1 MFQPGDTSLKCG
13 VSVEFSSL
21 QGRIP
26 QTKDQFLAWKT
37 QVHTNLC
44 ESCNAFSVS
53 FSASVV
59 SFFSWQN
66 LISDVGFCSC
76 NFVFRDHLGGKKQKI
91 RDYCSVLG
99 ENTGINV
106 DAASQ
111 EQHWFTLPF
120 LERSPDIFWL
130 STGSSLWDSI
140 RCYSFTCKW
149 NYRKPCVYRL
159 VFAPMGKNVL
169 FLSAVWWSCEF
180 LCARDCAFLSL
191 TDHWDFWCWTS
202 GVRTHGGGG
211 EEFMLLALALSDGPA
226 NSCAQGYVLSSE
238 WVTVE
243 TLILLALTSGA
254 RKQNNGFRLRMI
266 GPFFSRTYRPIPFL
280 TSW

>member
-180 LCARDCAFLSL
+180 LCARDCAFLPL

-211 EEFMLLALALSDGPA
+211 GK
-226 NSCAQGYVLSSE
+226 NSCSL
-238 WVTVE
+238 
-243 TLILLALTSGA
+243 
-254 RKQNNGFRLRMI
+254 
-266 GPFFSRTYRPIPFL
+266 P
-280 TSW
+280 